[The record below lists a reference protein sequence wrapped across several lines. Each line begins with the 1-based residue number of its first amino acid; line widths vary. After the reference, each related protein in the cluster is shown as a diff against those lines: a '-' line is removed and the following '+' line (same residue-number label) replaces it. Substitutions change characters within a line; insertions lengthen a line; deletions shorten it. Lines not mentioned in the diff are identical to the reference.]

1 MTFIYSQS
9 FKVKQISIFKEKN
22 YMLAANQKKKMQERK
37 NIRCRHK
44 NRYSLKNGVWISLF
58 LHG

>member
-22 YMLAANQKKKMQERK
+22 YMLAANQKKKKKCRK
-37 NIRCRHK
+37 EKTFAVDTKIDT
-44 NRYSLKNGVWISLF
+44 V
-58 LHG
+58 

>member
-22 YMLAANQKKKMQERK
+22 YMLAANQKKKLQEK
-37 NIRCRHK
+37 K
-44 NRYSLKNGVWISLF
+44 TFAVDTQKKYSLKNGV
-58 LHG
+58 

>member
-22 YMLAANQKKKMQERK
+22 YMLAANQKKKKKK
-37 NIRCRHK
+37 NAGKKKH
-44 NRYSLKNGVWISLF
+44 SL
-58 LHG
+58 

>member
-22 YMLAANQKKKMQERK
+22 YMLAANQKKKKCRK
-37 NIRCRHK
+37 EKTFAVDTKIDT
-44 NRYSLKNGVWISLF
+44 V
-58 LHG
+58 

>member
-22 YMLAANQKKKMQERK
+22 YMLAANQKKKLQEK
-37 NIRCRHK
+37 K
-44 NRYSLKNGVWISLF
+44 TFAVDTKKKYSLKNGVWIL
-58 LHG
+58 LCVPG